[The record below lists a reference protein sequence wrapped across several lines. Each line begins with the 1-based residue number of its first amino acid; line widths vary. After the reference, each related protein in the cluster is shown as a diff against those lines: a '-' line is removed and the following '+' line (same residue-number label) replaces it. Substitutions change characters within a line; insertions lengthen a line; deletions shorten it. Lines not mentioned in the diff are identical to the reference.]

1 MEIVGFV
8 DEERL
13 NGMFLSRDITELD
26 YVKHHSQ
33 GMLDAYFSFIAD
45 NNLPDNNTS
54 ATKFLEEEN
63 VSYGNEEDEGN
74 DNQQEEVDVP
84 SYVDIYRKWVDENEK
99 VNILLTGCEEAAI
112 VTLWRYNNPTASK
125 TDCAVQTHLLEDKVI
140 EWWDTI
146 DFVKGAMGDGHFSL
160 MNPTLANIKEL
171 IFDAANQSC
180 ME

>member
-54 ATKFLEEEN
+54 ATN
-63 VSYGNEEDEGN
+63 TTSTQMTPQSAWSQGSSIG
-74 DNQQEEVDVP
+74 
-84 SYVDIYRKWVDENEK
+84 S
-99 VNILLTGCEEAAI
+99 AI
-112 VTLWRYNNPTASK
+112 ADFGK
-125 TDCAVQTHLLEDKVI
+125 TVAG
-140 EWWDTI
+140 W
-146 DFVKGAMGDGHFSL
+146 FS
-160 MNPTLANIKEL
+160 I
-171 IFDAANQSC
+171 S
-180 ME
+180 

>member
-54 ATKFLEEEN
+54 A
-63 VSYGNEEDEGN
+63 
-74 DNQQEEVDVP
+74 
-84 SYVDIYRKWVDENEK
+84 
-99 VNILLTGCEEAAI
+99 
-112 VTLWRYNNPTASK
+112 
-125 TDCAVQTHLLEDKVI
+125 
-140 EWWDTI
+140 
-146 DFVKGAMGDGHFSL
+146 
-160 MNPTLANIKEL
+160 
-171 IFDAANQSC
+171 
-180 ME
+180 

>member
-33 GMLDAYFSFIAD
+33 GMLDAYFSFSAD

-63 VSYGNEEDEGN
+63 VSYGNEEDEGMIIN
-74 DNQQEEVDVP
+74 K
-84 SYVDIYRKWVDENEK
+84 RKWMC
-99 VNILLTGCEEAAI
+99 LLMLTSTESG
-112 VTLWRYNNPTASK
+112 
-125 TDCAVQTHLLEDKVI
+125 
-140 EWWDTI
+140 
-146 DFVKGAMGDGHFSL
+146 
-160 MNPTLANIKEL
+160 
-171 IFDAANQSC
+171 
-180 ME
+180 